1 MPRKTLWLAAALAL
15 ASHAGSSIAAGQ
27 EKAREGEP
35 ALVSIPT
42 LTEDAAQRIV
52 EAARRK
58 ASELESG
65 VVPPRKCRMHIY
77 VLGREGTL
85 LAATQAL
92 GAWPGSADIAY
103 RKARTSW
110 LFKLPTRTIGE
121 LSRSDQAAKA
131 PLYGIEISNGGLVS
145 FPGGLPLFDP
155 DGALTGSIGVSGDT
169 VEKDEE
175 VARSGL
181 EAAKQLGRR
190 GVVSLA
196 SLSQAAAQSILQA
209 AAARAAE
216 TDSGVYKAK
225 TRMHIYVLGREGT
238 VLAATQSDDAWP
250 GSADIAYRKARTCW
264 FFSFPTG
271 FLGQLSRPDQ
281 KEGAPLYGI
290 ELSNGGL
297 ITFPGGLPILDSHG
311 ESVGSIGVS
320 GDTVA
325 NDHDIAQA
333 GVDAFQKL
341 VHASK

>member
-1 MPRKTLWLAAALAL
+1 MLRRTLWLATACVLAL
-15 ASHAGSSIAAGQ
+15 PAGKSTATDQ
-27 EKAREGEP
+27 EKTRAREP
-35 ALVSIPT
+35 VLVSIPT
-42 LTEDAAQRIV
+42 LTEETAQRIV

-58 ASELESG
+58 AEELESG
-65 VVPPRKCRMHIY
+65 VLPPRKCRMHIY

-92 GAWPGSADIAY
+92 GAWPGSADIAH

-121 LSRSDQAAKA
+121 LSRSDQEARA
-131 PLYGIEISNGGLVS
+131 PLYGIEFSNGGLIS
-145 FPGGLPLFDP
+145 FPGGLPIFDK

-169 VEKDEE
+169 VEKDED
-175 VARSGL
+175 VAKAGVE
-181 EAAKQLGRR
+181 EARQLGRK
-190 GVVSLA
+190 GIANLP
-196 SLSQAAAQSILQA
+196 SLSQATAEAILRA
-209 AAARAAE
+209 AAARAGE

-225 TRMHIYVLGREGT
+225 TKMHIYVLGREGT
-238 VLAATQSDDAWP
+238 VLAATQSNDAWP
-250 GSADIAYRKARTCW
+250 GSADIAYRKARTSW

-271 FLGQLSRPDQ
+271 FLGQLSRLDQ

-290 ELSNGGL
+290 EVSNGGL

-311 ESVGSIGVS
+311 EPVGSIGVS

-325 NDHDIAQA
+325 NDHAVAQA

-341 VHASK
+341 MEASK